1 MVFSGTKLQSENA
14 LGVKNSMSPLR
25 SPFSRVTS
33 VITFEVKILVFISNK
48 LRHRI
53 MERFNFL
60 DIYSGKLISRFNLTS
75 CDKAHQTQ
83 AN

>member
-1 MVFSGTKLQSENA
+1 MVFSGSKLQSKNV
-14 LGVKNSMSPLR
+14 LGVENSMSPLR

-33 VITFEVKILVFISNK
+33 AVTFDVKILVFISNK

-60 DIYSGKLISRFNLTS
+60 DIYSGKLIRRFNLTS
-75 CDKAHQTQ
+75 CNKAHQTQ
-83 AN
+83 SN